1 MLNNFGCS
9 AAFVYP
15 SEFALSFSWYWSIL
29 YSAEFTCYTFL
40 FDFIYIY
47 RGQDI
52 VIPYSL
58 HKLCC
63 HSSYL
68 LPPSSMVQASSQD
81 TTVPPL
87 DRKLTTLAEL
97 WQGHPGPLPPSPR
110 FFFFWIPL
118 VKWAKSLQKP
128 VQTCFAC
135 PPSPFTHQDYGLSSA
150 TGELSLSGFGL
161 TEPPIYRTQSRLAQH
176 RNSRYMYQNS
186 GHSQIFVHVVGIE
199 HGTSRS
205 HTSRKTPTSPGW
217 LGPFVLVLEQ
227 GLKGRY

>member
-1 MLNNFGCS
+1 MGNNSLWFSFERQHVHIEALRSLAGFTFFFIFSSFYILKRIHISLLNNFGCS

-118 VKWAKSLQKP
+118 VKSAKSLWKP
-128 VQTCFAC
+128 VQNLFCL
-135 PPSPFTHQDYGLSSA
+135 PS
-150 TGELSLSGFGL
+150 
-161 TEPPIYRTQSRLAQH
+161 
-176 RNSRYMYQNS
+176 
-186 GHSQIFVHVVGIE
+186 
-199 HGTSRS
+199 
-205 HTSRKTPTSPGW
+205 
-217 LGPFVLVLEQ
+217 
-227 GLKGRY
+227 